1 MHRAPAGA
9 PEVALSSTHV
19 SLFFQLVFSTRNRTR
34 SILDPWRDRLHA
46 YVGGIVRSMGGMAL
60 EVGGTKD
67 HVHIL
72 VSLAATHRIADILQG
87 IKSSSSRWVHQDVGS
102 RRFAW
107 QDGYGAF
114 SVSRSHV
121 EAVRKY
127 IRNQVEHH
135 RHVTFQEEYV
145 NMLREEGIEFD
156 SRYLW

>member
-1 MHRAPAGA
+1 M
-9 PEVALSSTHV
+9 SSTHV
-19 SLFFQLVFSTRNRTR
+19 SLFYQLVFSTKNRTR

-46 YVGGIVRSMGGMAL
+46 YLGGIVRSMEGMAL
-60 EVGGTKD
+60 EVGGTQD
-67 HVHIL
+67 HIHML
-72 VSLAATHRIADILQG
+72 VSLAATHTIAAVLKG
-87 IKSSSSRWVHQDVGS
+87 VKSSSSQWVHRDVGS
-102 RRFAW
+102 RRFGW

-114 SVSRSHV
+114 SVSRSEV

-127 IRNQVEHH
+127 IRNQGEHH